1 MTRRRKPAASYAAP
15 PPDPPVVLPETTWAQ
30 IRCRSPQHTAL
41 NVRQIVEA
49 AREGYFLI
57 PEFQRGYVWT
67 DAQVCRLFD
76 SIRRGYSVGSMLLW
90 SRYMPPRDVEIG
102 GLRATS
108 GSHVQVVLDGQ
119 QRLAS
124 IVRAATSDRFSFDL
138 LTGELRVDA
147 EPGPWTVA
155 AHAVIEVSLNWLFD
169 NAPAHA
175 AKWGINARAWQTL
188 AVKLSSVFDRVHQS
202 MVILDSDYPQR
213 DVVEM
218 FRRLNTEGTPMS
230 AEDLDRALTE
240 LSR

>member
-1 MTRRRKPAASYAAP
+1 MTRRRKSAPYVAP
-15 PPDPPVVLPETTWAQ
+15 PPDPPVVLPETTWAHA
-30 IRCRSPQHTAL
+30 RFRSPQHMAL
-41 NVRQIVEA
+41 NMRQIVEA
-49 AREGYFLI
+49 AREGYFLV

-76 SIRRGYSVGSMLLW
+76 SILRGYSVGSMLLW
-90 SRYMPPRDVEIG
+90 ERYMQPREVEIG

-108 GSHVQVVLDGQ
+108 GNNVQVVLDGH

-147 EPGPWTVA
+147 EPGPWTVT
-155 AHAVIEVSLNWLFD
+155 AHAVIEMSFNWLFD
-169 NAPAHA
+169 NEPAHA
-175 AKWGINARAWQTL
+175 AKWGINGRAWQTL
-188 AVKLSSVFDRVHQS
+188 AVKLSSALDRSCQS
-202 MVILDSDYPQR
+202 MVVLASDYSRQE
-213 DVVEM
+213 VVEM

-240 LSR
+240 MDR